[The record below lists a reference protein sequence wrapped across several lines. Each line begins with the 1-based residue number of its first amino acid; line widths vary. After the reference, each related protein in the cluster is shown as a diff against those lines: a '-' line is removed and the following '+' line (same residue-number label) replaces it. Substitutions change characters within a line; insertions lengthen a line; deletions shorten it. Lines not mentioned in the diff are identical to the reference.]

1 MIHLILF
8 LVVLISLKIKNST
21 KKGHPSGVFFDALNQ
36 TKRGGDVPRQ
46 RSPNRDK
53 AYELWKESEG
63 TIELIEIAKQLDI
76 PEGTIRG
83 WKNKDDWN
91 GTLQK
96 NTERSKKHG
105 GQPGNKNAV
114 GHGAPVG
121 NKNAEKHGF
130 FSKWL
135 PEDTLE
141 IMEAIE
147 SKSSIDLLWDQIMLQ
162 YTAILRAQ
170 QIMYVRDKDDLS
182 KETSMEGEGVTAWDV
197 QQAWDKQARFLQAQ
211 STAMKTLNSMIKQYD
226 ELLRSDL
233 VTEEQ
238 QARIN
243 RLKLEMDKAKG
254 ETASNPLA
262 EAAKRMALRR
272 GEQDGQ

>member
-1 MIHLILF
+1 M
-8 LVVLISLKIKNST
+8 
-21 KKGHPSGVFFDALNQ
+21 
-36 TKRGGDVPRQ
+36 PRQ

-63 TIELIEIAKQLDI
+63 TVELIEIAKQLDI

-162 YTAILRAQ
+162 YTAIIRAQ

-243 RLKLEMDKAKG
+243 RLKLEMDKAKD